1 MSFSTDVKAEL
12 VSVKNDPCC
21 AVAQSYALLLFGRAF
36 SGREMSLL
44 TENEQVAAAYVEAI
58 GLFSGVSVM
67 PERTDAGNFKIT
79 VSDRDTLGTILAA
92 LGYDAAG
99 RRRVNFAVLEN
110 ECCFAAFIR
119 GAFLACGTITDPDK
133 EYHLE
138 FSVPT
143 RGLCEDLMKLFDEF
157 EPVPKMM
164 ERAGAHILYLKNS
177 TDIEDALTL
186 MGAQECSMRVMGA
199 KAYKSVK
206 NAVNRKVNFEN
217 ANLRRTVDAANRQR
231 DAITYIQQK
240 HGFDALPPELREI
253 AALRFENEDKSN
265 AQLARMLSESITAS
279 GVNHRLAR
287 IIRIADQLREKDQKQ

>member
-1 MSFSTDVKAEL
+1 MSFSTEVKAEL
-12 VSVKNDPCC
+12 VSVHNEPCC

-44 TENEQVAAAYVEAI
+44 TENEQVAAAYAEAV
-58 GLFSGVSVM
+58 GLFSGVSVA
-67 PERTDAGNFKIT
+67 PERTEAGNYRT
-79 VSDRDTLGTILAA
+79 VVDDRDALKRILAA
-92 LGYDAAG
+92 LGHDGTG

-119 GAFLACGTITDPDK
+119 GAFLACGTVTDPEK

-157 EPVPKMM
+157 EPAPKMT
-164 ERAGAHILYLKNS
+164 ERAGAFILYLKNS

-186 MGAQECSMRVMGA
+186 MGAPESSMRVMGA
-199 KAYKSVK
+199 KAIKSVK
-206 NAVNRKVNFEN
+206 NTVNRKVNFEN

-231 DAITYIQQK
+231 DAISYIQQK
-240 HGFDALPPELREI
+240 HGFDAMPPELREI
-253 AALRFENEDKSN
+253 ASLRFENEELSN

-287 IIRIADQLREKDQKQ
+287 IIKIADQMREKDQTE